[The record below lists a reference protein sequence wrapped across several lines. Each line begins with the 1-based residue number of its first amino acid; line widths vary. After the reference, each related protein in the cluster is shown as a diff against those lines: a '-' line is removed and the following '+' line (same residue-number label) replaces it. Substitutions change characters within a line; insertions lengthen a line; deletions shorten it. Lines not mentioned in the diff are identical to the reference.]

1 MALPLRLGKK
11 KKHSTDDALRRV
23 NDLLAQKPLSK
34 PMRRKRR
41 KPTRFE
47 ITTDPRT
54 GLRDFKGTYN
64 PASRASSS
72 QGLNKFDFGL
82 GFKITVFILKYKIS

>member
-11 KKHSTDDALRRV
+11 NKPSTHYALRRV
-23 NDLLAQKPLSK
+23 NDLLDQSSLSK
-34 PMRRKRR
+34 PVRRKRR

-54 GLRDFKGTYN
+54 GLRVLKG
-64 PASRASSS
+64 
-72 QGLNKFDFGL
+72 L
-82 GFKITVFILKYKIS
+82 ITLLQEHLVAKV

>member
-1 MALPLRLGKK
+1 MELPLCLGKK
-11 KKHSTDDALRRV
+11 NKPSTHDALRRV
-23 NDLLAQKPLSK
+23 NDLLAQSPLSK
-34 PMRRKRR
+34 PVRRKRR

-64 PASRASSS
+64 PALRASSS
-72 QGLNKFDFGL
+72 QGLN
-82 GFKITVFILKYKIS
+82 

>member
-11 KKHSTDDALRRV
+11 NKPSTHDALRRV
-23 NDLLAQKPLSK
+23 NDLLAQSPLSK
-34 PMRRKRR
+34 PVRRKRR

-54 GLRDFKGTYN
+54 G
-64 PASRASSS
+64 P
-72 QGLNKFDFGL
+72 
-82 GFKITVFILKYKIS
+82 

>member
-11 KKHSTDDALRRV
+11 NKPSTHDALRRV
-23 NDLLAQKPLSK
+23 NDLIAQSPLSK
-34 PMRRKRR
+34 PVRRKRR

-64 PASRASSS
+64 PASRASNSE
-72 QGLNKFDFGL
+72 GLN
-82 GFKITVFILKYKIS
+82 